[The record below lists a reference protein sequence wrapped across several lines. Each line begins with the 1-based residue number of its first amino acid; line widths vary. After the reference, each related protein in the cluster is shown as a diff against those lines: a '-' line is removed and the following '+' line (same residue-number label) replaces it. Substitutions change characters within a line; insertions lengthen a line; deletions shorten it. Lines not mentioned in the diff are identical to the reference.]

1 MFGEDIKWA
10 KFDKYSCYISDRYGG
25 SHEREESG
33 FYATVLQHEVDHLNG
48 VMFVDRM
55 VADNTLSCQEMGH
68 LLLS

>member
-1 MFGEDIKWA
+1 MEDIKWA
-10 KFDKYSCYISDRYGG
+10 KFDKYGHFISDRYGV
-25 SHEREESG
+25 SHEREEAG

-55 VADNTLSCQEMGH
+55 VSDNTLSSQEMGH